1 MADRIEGFVKEAGE
15 PMEVLERLAAP
26 AHALGGDPSAAAAL
40 AEMRT
45 LFELVAAMGGGTLR
59 RLSFDLSLARGLDYY
74 TGLIYEAV
82 FVRGESGEGDSADDN
97 VGSIAAGGRL
107 PPSSIYMFTTLQ

>member
-1 MADRIEGFVKEAGE
+1 MADRIEGFVSEAGA
-15 PMEVLERLAAP
+15 PLDVLERLAAP
-26 AHALGGDPSAAAAL
+26 GHALGGDPSAAAAL

-45 LFELVAAMGGGTLR
+45 LFELLGAMGGGALS

-82 FVRGESGEGDSADDN
+82 FVRSAAPGEGDAADDN
-97 VGSIAAGGRL
+97 VGSIAAGGRCL
-107 PPSSIYMFTTLQ
+107 S